1 MGGEYFSFG
10 RLLYFIPKVLSALPT
25 TLLIVIV
32 ATAGGLVIGM
42 ILALVRIEKV
52 PVLSQISLVA
62 VSFLRGTPIIIQMFI
77 VYYGLP
83 LLLQGVGVD
92 IMWWD
97 KIYYIFVTYALNT
110 AAFFSEIIRSS
121 VLSVPKQQREAAAAS
136 GLTKLQTYR
145 RVVIPQSIS
154 IAIPS
159 LGMSMTGLLQ
169 DTSLAFTLGILDVIG
184 RVRALGAITSHVLEG
199 YIVAAC
205 IFILLSIGLEKLFG
219 WLERK
224 TTYRTALMAA

>member
-1 MGGEYFSFG
+1 MSEYFNFE

-25 TLLIVIV
+25 TLLIVLV
-32 ATAGGLVIGM
+32 ATAGGLVVGVIF
-42 ILALVRIEKV
+42 AFTRIEKI

-83 LLLQGVGVD
+83 LLLRGVNID

-97 KIYYIFVTYALNT
+97 KIYFVFVTYALNT
-110 AAFFSEIIRSS
+110 AAYFSEIIRSS
-121 VLSVPKQQREAAAAS
+121 VLSVPKSQREAAASA
-136 GLTKLQTYR
+136 GLTRLQTYKR
-145 RVVIPQSIS
+145 IVIPQSIS

-205 IFILLSIGLEKLFG
+205 VFVILSIGLEKLFG

-224 TTYRTALMAA
+224 TTYRTALATA